1 MSALL
6 WVALRASGTL
16 PVPSL
21 SLASPFDNVVFPA
34 SRSSLEARGGVDRL
48 VGTRGHFGL
57 LFDETV
63 AQETAAFL
71 LAS

>member
-1 MSALL
+1 
-6 WVALRASGTL
+6 
-16 PVPSL
+16 
-21 SLASPFDNVVFPA
+21 LASPVDNVVVPA